1 MDWWNILATDD
12 ETTKII
18 RERVSESAL
27 CLNEEL
33 VEDTQKKTNTG
44 NEGLTL
50 YWNIKLEGQISGRIY
65 STWLDEEYPKYI
77 SSHIMQTIL
86 SMKPQKANGD
96 ILAEKP
102 TEIFQ
107 CHHWEIE
114 VFGFYKQP
122 DNKPCKRTI
131 GFLHFL
137 ANC

>member
-1 MDWWNILATDD
+1 MSKWRTG
-12 ETTKII
+12 
-18 RERVSESAL
+18 RRYSE
-27 CLNEEL
+27 
-33 VEDTQKKTNTG
+33 KKTNTG